1 MASVQANYARGW
13 MAPGIIAV
21 AVAVLAGCGTPA
33 VGEGRRASVP
43 VSAVPQ
49 CRAALGPAGG
59 KLPLFSAAGVGDTL
73 PPGWQ
78 SWTVHPNKIPT
89 QYALAKVDRQTVL
102 HARADSSASGLYAPL
117 TAHEARTLRWAWK
130 TRDVIADADNAKGAR
145 EDAPLR
151 VFVAF
156 DGDKSQLSLKDQLMD
171 EMARLITGRE
181 MPYATLMYI
190 WGANRAPGTI
200 LSNPHTDR
208 IRMIVVD
215 SGAEHANQW
224 RCHQRD
230 LRADYR
236 RAFGKEPGSL
246 VAIGVMTD
254 TDNTKSRA
262 EAWYGDIAL
271 D

>member
-1 MASVQANYARGW
+1 MASVRANLVRRC
-13 MAPGIIAV
+13 AV
-21 AVAVLAGCGTPA
+21 PAIVSAAVLAGCGTPPLNEETRPA
-33 VGEGRRASVP
+33 AIAD
-43 VSAVPQ
+43 SAVPQ
-49 CRAALGPAGG
+49 CRAAFELAGG
-59 KLPLFSAAGVGDTL
+59 KLPLFSTADVADTL

-78 SWTVHPNKIPT
+78 SWTVHPNKTPT
-89 QYALAKVDRQTVL
+89 KYALAMVDRQTVL

-117 TAHEARTLRWAWK
+117 TAREARTLRWAWK

-151 VFVAF
+151 LFVAF
-156 DGDKSQLSLKDQLMD
+156 DGDKSQLPLKDQLMD
-171 EMARLITGRE
+171 EMARIITGRE

-190 WGANRAPGTI
+190 WGAKRAPGTI

-215 SGAEHANQW
+215 SGKEHANQW

-236 RAFGKEPGSL
+236 RAFGKDPGTM

-262 EAWYGDIAL
+262 EAWYGDITL